1 MSETS
6 DCIVFSD
13 AAIKRGDHIIWQH
26 GTFAIPT
33 GSVTAIVGTNGTGKT
48 TMMRA
53 ELGLLPLCHGSLTVL
68 GKPAGEMNKRIGY
81 VPQSYVANVDSNL
94 TAEQS
99 VLLGL
104 TGTRFG
110 IHPITKAQK
119 AKALEAMEFTGIA
132 DKAQYRL
139 SELSGGLRQRVA
151 IAQALVCDPQLL
163 MLDEPLANLDLAS
176 QRATV
181 HVLAKLNRELNMTIQ
196 VVAHDLNMLLPI
208 LTGAVYLLDGHPH
221 YADMHK
227 VLDSDLLTH
236 LYGTQVQ
243 VVTTP
248 QGDMFVTPT
257 PDEPQD
263 QPQDMHT
270 AAEVAQLHHHE
281 HGNATNG
288 SAANSAENRYH
299 QASRSTARQ
308 RAAAQAWRKYRDM
321 STINF
326 SYDPEWLDTL
336 SAPFMTNAFIAG
348 LCIALAA
355 GVMGYFTIARRSTFA
370 AHALAHIGLPGA
382 TGAVLLGLPVS
393 LGMGVFALGG
403 ALVIGAL
410 GKRVSE
416 REIATGTVLA
426 FATGLGLFF
435 ARLSSSASQ
444 QMQSILFG
452 SILTITTGQII
463 GFAVFDVLLL
473 ALLAIIYR
481 PLLFSSL
488 DEQVAQAKGVPIG
501 LMNVAFMAIMA
512 GVITIAVPAVGTL
525 LIFALVITP
534 AATANILAGSPFKA
548 MVIASVLCLVSIW
561 AGLVLSAMF
570 PAPPSF
576 IIVTLSTLFWAIAK
590 AVETVRK

>member
-1 MSETS
+1 
-6 DCIVFSD
+6 
-13 AAIKRGDHIIWQH
+13 
-26 GTFAIPT
+26 
-33 GSVTAIVGTNGTGKT
+33 
-48 TMMRA
+48 
-53 ELGLLPLCHGSLTVL
+53 
-68 GKPAGEMNKRIGY
+68 
-81 VPQSYVANVDSNL
+81 
-94 TAEQS
+94 
-99 VLLGL
+99 
-104 TGTRFG
+104 
-110 IHPITKAQK
+110 
-119 AKALEAMEFTGIA
+119 
-132 DKAQYRL
+132 
-139 SELSGGLRQRVA
+139 
-151 IAQALVCDPQLL
+151 
-163 MLDEPLANLDLAS
+163 
-176 QRATV
+176 
-181 HVLAKLNRELNMTIQ
+181 
-196 VVAHDLNMLLPI
+196 
-208 LTGAVYLLDGHPH
+208 
-221 YADMHK
+221 
-227 VLDSDLLTH
+227 
-236 LYGTQVQ
+236 
-243 VVTTP
+243 
-248 QGDMFVTPT
+248 
-257 PDEPQD
+257 
-263 QPQDMHT
+263 
-270 AAEVAQLHHHE
+270 
-281 HGNATNG
+281 
-288 SAANSAENRYH
+288 
-299 QASRSTARQ
+299 
-308 RAAAQAWRKYRDM
+308 M

-416 REIATGTVLA
+416 REV
-426 FATGLGLFF
+426 ATGLGLFF
-435 ARLSSSASQ
+435 ARVSSSASQ

-590 AVETVRK
+590 AVETMRK

>member
-1 MSETS
+1 
-6 DCIVFSD
+6 
-13 AAIKRGDHIIWQH
+13 
-26 GTFAIPT
+26 
-33 GSVTAIVGTNGTGKT
+33 
-48 TMMRA
+48 
-53 ELGLLPLCHGSLTVL
+53 
-68 GKPAGEMNKRIGY
+68 
-81 VPQSYVANVDSNL
+81 
-94 TAEQS
+94 
-99 VLLGL
+99 
-104 TGTRFG
+104 
-110 IHPITKAQK
+110 
-119 AKALEAMEFTGIA
+119 
-132 DKAQYRL
+132 
-139 SELSGGLRQRVA
+139 
-151 IAQALVCDPQLL
+151 
-163 MLDEPLANLDLAS
+163 
-176 QRATV
+176 
-181 HVLAKLNRELNMTIQ
+181 
-196 VVAHDLNMLLPI
+196 
-208 LTGAVYLLDGHPH
+208 
-221 YADMHK
+221 
-227 VLDSDLLTH
+227 
-236 LYGTQVQ
+236 
-243 VVTTP
+243 
-248 QGDMFVTPT
+248 
-257 PDEPQD
+257 
-263 QPQDMHT
+263 
-270 AAEVAQLHHHE
+270 
-281 HGNATNG
+281 
-288 SAANSAENRYH
+288 
-299 QASRSTARQ
+299 
-308 RAAAQAWRKYRDM
+308 M

-326 SYDPEWLDTL
+326 SYDPEWLSTL

-382 TGAVLLGLPVS
+382 TGAVLFGLPVS

-473 ALLAIIYR
+473 VLLAIIYR

-501 LMNVAFMAIMA
+501 LMNVAF
-512 GVITIAVPAVGTL
+512 T
-525 LIFALVITP
+525 LVITP

-576 IIVTLSTLFWAIAK
+576 IIVTLSTLFWALAK
-590 AVETVRK
+590 AVETLRK

>member
-1 MSETS
+1 
-6 DCIVFSD
+6 
-13 AAIKRGDHIIWQH
+13 
-26 GTFAIPT
+26 
-33 GSVTAIVGTNGTGKT
+33 
-48 TMMRA
+48 
-53 ELGLLPLCHGSLTVL
+53 
-68 GKPAGEMNKRIGY
+68 
-81 VPQSYVANVDSNL
+81 
-94 TAEQS
+94 
-99 VLLGL
+99 
-104 TGTRFG
+104 
-110 IHPITKAQK
+110 
-119 AKALEAMEFTGIA
+119 
-132 DKAQYRL
+132 
-139 SELSGGLRQRVA
+139 
-151 IAQALVCDPQLL
+151 
-163 MLDEPLANLDLAS
+163 
-176 QRATV
+176 
-181 HVLAKLNRELNMTIQ
+181 
-196 VVAHDLNMLLPI
+196 
-208 LTGAVYLLDGHPH
+208 
-221 YADMHK
+221 
-227 VLDSDLLTH
+227 
-236 LYGTQVQ
+236 
-243 VVTTP
+243 
-248 QGDMFVTPT
+248 
-257 PDEPQD
+257 
-263 QPQDMHT
+263 
-270 AAEVAQLHHHE
+270 
-281 HGNATNG
+281 
-288 SAANSAENRYH
+288 
-299 QASRSTARQ
+299 
-308 RAAAQAWRKYRDM
+308 M

-393 LGMGVFALGG
+393 
-403 ALVIGAL
+403 L

-501 LMNVAFMAIMA
+501 LMNVAIMA

-590 AVETVRK
+590 AVETMRK

>member
-1 MSETS
+1 
-6 DCIVFSD
+6 
-13 AAIKRGDHIIWQH
+13 
-26 GTFAIPT
+26 
-33 GSVTAIVGTNGTGKT
+33 
-48 TMMRA
+48 
-53 ELGLLPLCHGSLTVL
+53 
-68 GKPAGEMNKRIGY
+68 
-81 VPQSYVANVDSNL
+81 
-94 TAEQS
+94 
-99 VLLGL
+99 
-104 TGTRFG
+104 
-110 IHPITKAQK
+110 
-119 AKALEAMEFTGIA
+119 
-132 DKAQYRL
+132 
-139 SELSGGLRQRVA
+139 
-151 IAQALVCDPQLL
+151 
-163 MLDEPLANLDLAS
+163 
-176 QRATV
+176 
-181 HVLAKLNRELNMTIQ
+181 
-196 VVAHDLNMLLPI
+196 
-208 LTGAVYLLDGHPH
+208 
-221 YADMHK
+221 
-227 VLDSDLLTH
+227 
-236 LYGTQVQ
+236 
-243 VVTTP
+243 
-248 QGDMFVTPT
+248 
-257 PDEPQD
+257 
-263 QPQDMHT
+263 
-270 AAEVAQLHHHE
+270 
-281 HGNATNG
+281 
-288 SAANSAENRYH
+288 
-299 QASRSTARQ
+299 
-308 RAAAQAWRKYRDM
+308 M

-393 LGMGVFALGG
+393 LFALGG

-473 ALLAIIYR
+473 ALFAIIYR

-590 AVETVRK
+590 AVETMRK